1 MLCLSQIYLKEMT
14 DSYLLHHD
22 PYYRL
27 GVGMMVLNHHDHV
40 LVCQRAD
47 MAQTGLM
54 DAWQMPQG
62 GIDHDEDPEVAAFR
76 ELKEEIG
83 TSNVSIIAESKE
95 WLSYDLPRELSDT
108 LWGGRYIGQRQ
119 KWFLM
124 RYNGYESEINL
135 KTMHPEFV
143 AYKWVLPAELPGL
156 IVDFKQDLYTRIL
169 TEFQEYLE

>member
-1 MLCLSQIYLKEMT
+1 MLYLSQIYLKKMT
-14 DSYLLHHD
+14 DSYLLRHD

-27 GVGMMVLNHHDHV
+27 GVGMMVLNHHDRV

-62 GIDHDEDPEVAAFR
+62 GIDHDETPKVAAFR
-76 ELKEEIG
+76 ELEEEIG

-95 WLSYDLPRELSDT
+95 WLSYDLPRELSDK

-124 RYNGYESEINL
+124 RYDGYESDINL
-135 KTMHPEFV
+135 KTTHPEFV

-156 IVDFKQDLYTRIL
+156 IVGFKRDLYTRIL
-169 TEFQEYLE
+169 SEFQEYL

>member
-1 MLCLSQIYLKEMT
+1 MT
-14 DSYLLHHD
+14 DSHLLHHD

-27 GVGMMVLNHHDHV
+27 GVGMMVLNHHGRV

-62 GIDHDEDPEVAAFR
+62 GIDHDETPQTAAFR
-76 ELKEEIG
+76 ELEEEIG
-83 TSNVSIIAESKE
+83 TANVTVLAESKD
-95 WLSYDLPRELSDT
+95 WLSYDLPRELSDK

-124 RYNGYESEINL
+124 RYDGYESEINL
-135 KTMHPEFV
+135 MTPHPEFT
-143 AYKWVLPAELPGL
+143 AYKWVDPTELPKL
-156 IVDFKQDLYTRIL
+156 IVGFKQDLYRKVL
-169 TEFQEYLE
+169 AEFHDYL

>member
-1 MLCLSQIYLKEMT
+1 MT

-27 GVGMMVLNHHDHV
+27 GVGMMVLNHHGRV

-62 GIDHDEDPEVAAFR
+62 GIDHDETPQTAAFR
-76 ELKEEIG
+76 ELEEEIG
-83 TSNVSIIAESKE
+83 TANVTVLAESND
-95 WLSYDLPRELSDT
+95 WLSYDLPRELSDK

-124 RYNGYESEINL
+124 RYDGYESEINL
-135 KTMHPEFV
+135 TTPHPEFV
-143 AYKWVLPAELPGL
+143 AYKWIDPAELPEL
-156 IVDFKQDLYTRIL
+156 IVGFKQDLYRKVL
-169 TEFQEYLE
+169 AEFHDYL

>member
-1 MLCLSQIYLKEMT
+1 MT
-14 DSYLLHHD
+14 DSHLLHHD

-27 GVGMMVLNHHDHV
+27 GVGMMVLNHHGRV

-62 GIDHDEDPEVAAFR
+62 GIDHDETPQTAAFR
-76 ELKEEIG
+76 ELEEEIG
-83 TSNVSIIAESKE
+83 TANVTVLAESKD
-95 WLSYDLPRELSDT
+95 WLSYDLPRELSDK

-124 RYNGYESEINL
+124 RYDGYESEINL
-135 KTMHPEFV
+135 TTPHPEFT
-143 AYKWVLPAELPGL
+143 AYKWVDPAELPKL
-156 IVDFKQDLYTRIL
+156 IVGFKQDLYRKVL
-169 TEFQEYLE
+169 AEFHDYL